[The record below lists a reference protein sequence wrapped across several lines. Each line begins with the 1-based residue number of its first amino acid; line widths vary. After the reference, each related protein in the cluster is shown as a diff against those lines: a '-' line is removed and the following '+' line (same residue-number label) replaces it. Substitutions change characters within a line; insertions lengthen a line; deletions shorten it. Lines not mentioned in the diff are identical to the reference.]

1 MACVLQCFVT
11 FRAILKSLVLVKYEE
26 IVWGTPGECGLFS
39 ARQFWV
45 TVGSGS
51 PEIRSEEVSHLSAGF
66 CKQQRS
72 VKEKQNLM
80 KVIKHLLLMN
90 IVKRK
95 TYRCIM
101 ELEMS
106 VIKSNSSSLPTS
118 FPHPALFLRYAV
130 LFFSP
135 LSPY

>member
-1 MACVLQCFVT
+1 MLLL
-11 FRAILKSLVLVKYEE
+11 RAVLKSLVLVKYKE
-26 IVWGTPGECGLFS
+26 IVWGTPGERGLFS

-66 CKQQRS
+66 CKQQRNIR
-72 VKEKQNLM
+72 EKQNLM

-95 TYRCIM
+95 THRCIM

-106 VIKSNSSSLPTS
+106 VIKS
-118 FPHPALFLRYAV
+118 
-130 LFFSP
+130 
-135 LSPY
+135 